1 VFVEIICGLLGALI
15 GAMLMHLYYDLKS
28 SPESAQDKSVCYE
41 PYETLDDIDD
51 IDDIDEDDDWEFDE
65 PMYDIELGID
75 EYLTTQND
83 HGVWVEVEIQN
94 DCGYGCKIYEHS
106 KTGRRALAHNS
117 AYGCK
122 RSFNLIKE

>member
-1 VFVEIICGLLGALI
+1 VIVEIICGLLGALI
-15 GAMLMHLYYDLKS
+15 GAMLMHLYYDLKL

-41 PYETLDDIDD
+41 PYET
-51 IDDIDEDDDWEFDE
+51 IDEDDDWEFDE

-94 DCGYGCKIYEHS
+94 ECGYGCKIYEHS
-106 KTGRRALAHNS
+106 KTGRRALAHNA

-122 RSFNLIKE
+122 RSFQPIKE